1 MPQIRPPRTSH
12 PRRTRARTASPT
24 TAASA
29 APPETRVRSNED
41 LQIDPRNANR
51 GTPRGRALLESSL
64 REYGA
69 GRAVLTDRDGVLI
82 AGNKTF
88 EVAQRLGIPTRVIET
103 DGQELVVVRRRDLRL
118 ASDPQARALA
128 IADNRVGEL
137 DLDWD
142 PAILQQLQADGLDLG
157 LFWTTEEFER
167 LLGEGTHAGQ
177 TDENAVVTPGP

>member
-1 MPQIRPPRTSH
+1 MTDG
-12 PRRTRARTASPT
+12 
-24 TAASA
+24 SA
-29 APPETRVRSNED
+29 DIED
-41 LQIDPRNANR
+41 LQLDPRNANR

-69 GRAVLTDRDGVLI
+69 GRAVLTDRDDVLI

-103 DGQELVVVRRRDLRL
+103 DGQELVVVRRRDLHL
-118 ASDPQARALA
+118 ASDPKARALA

-177 TDENAVVTPGP
+177 TDENAVVTPVRGSPDARSTYSTCGLSL

>member
-1 MPQIRPPRTSH
+1 M
-12 PRRTRARTASPT
+12 
-24 TAASA
+24 
-29 APPETRVRSNED
+29 
-41 LQIDPRNANR
+41 
-51 GTPRGRALLESSL
+51 
-64 REYGA
+64 
-69 GRAVLTDRDGVLI
+69 
-82 AGNKTF
+82 
-88 EVAQRLGIPTRVIET
+88 
-103 DGQELVVVRRRDLRL
+103 VRRRDLHL

-177 TDENAVVTPGP
+177 TDENAVVTPGATDIVRGDLFALGRHRLLCGGHPPDTVVAMALAYHAFKTGRQPGDLGFTI

>member
-1 MPQIRPPRTSH
+1 MGPVARCS
-12 PRRTRARTASPT
+12 RTA
-24 TAASA
+24 TA
-29 APPETRVRSNED
+29 
-41 LQIDPRNANR
+41 
-51 GTPRGRALLESSL
+51 SS
-64 REYGA
+64 
-69 GRAVLTDRDGVLI
+69 I

-177 TDENAVVTPGP
+177 DRRERGRRSWRH